1 MTAGSGTLEAI
12 DIANVTAAFSELLH
26 RAGLPATPERA
37 GRFARSMVDAAP
49 VTVDELYWIARVT
62 LVTEH
67 AHVPVFDAVFAQVVR
82 GIADIADHRGDS
94 NQPPPAHARARGDQR
109 PPGSGGDSRPDSQPS
124 AGMPGPGESSGGDE
138 DDEPML
144 VAAASP
150 EERLR
155 TKDFAAWTPEELALL
170 RSLIAA
176 IRLDPPQRSS
186 RRYVRRH
193 PGERLDLRATVRR
206 SHRTGGD
213 PVEHVL
219 RRHKRR
225 PRRLVLIADVSGSM
239 EPYTRAYL
247 HLLHGAVR
255 ATKSEAFVFATRL
268 TRLTRDLAITNPDLA
283 LQRAGAATT
292 DWSGGTRI
300 GAALAAFNDRYGRR
314 GIARGAVVVIVSDGW
329 ERDDPELVATQMAR
343 LSRLARRVI
352 WVNPRTAS
360 PRYEPLVA
368 GMAAALPY
376 VDRMVSG
383 HSLAAMDTLLEVIGS
398 S

>member
-1 MTAGSGTLEAI
+1 MTAGPGTLQAV
-12 DIANVTAAFSELLH
+12 DVASVTAAFSELLH
-26 RAGLPATPERA
+26 RAGLPATPERT
-37 GRFARSMVDAAP
+37 GRFARSLLDASPA
-49 VTVDELYWIARVT
+49 TVDELYWVARVT
-62 LVTEH
+62 LVSEY
-67 AHVPVFDAVFAQVVR
+67 AHLPIFDAVFAQVVG
-82 GIADIADHRGDS
+82 GITDVADHRGDS
-94 NQPPPAHARARGDQR
+94 SQPPPPHAR
-109 PPGSGGDSRPDSQPS
+109 PGSDHRPRSSDRDTGRGPEPS
-124 AGMPGPGESSGGDE
+124 PGIPGPAEGTAIDE

-155 TKDFAAWTPEELALL
+155 TKDFAAWTPEEMALL

-186 RRYVRRH
+186 RRHVRRH
-193 PGERLDLRATVRR
+193 PGERLDVRATLRR

-213 PVEHVL
+213 PVEQVL

-239 EPYTRAYL
+239 EPYTRTYL

-255 ATKSEAFVFATRL
+255 ATKAEAFVFATRL

-283 LQRAGAATT
+283 LQRAAAATT

-300 GAALAAFNDRYGRR
+300 GATLAAFNDRYGRR

-329 ERDDPELVATQMAR
+329 ERDDPDVVATQMAR

-376 VDRMVSG
+376 VDHMVSG
-383 HSLAAMDTLLEVIGS
+383 HSLASMDTLLEVIRS